1 VNAGS
6 AALYVVPEGKG
17 RELAEL
23 IDRTTRLLESLAAEL
38 AAEQAEHAQ
47 TRNRLALLRADHAR
61 LLAATRAALAADW
74 DGEPDPVMYVRGL
87 LEDTGQAPAPGMHA
101 PGVLAAARDNLALA
115 GWRP

>member
-1 VNAGS
+1 VAVPVLPEVLELLDR
-6 AALYVVPEGKG
+6 AARTLDA
-17 RELAEL
+17 LSAEL
-23 IDRTTRLLESLAAEL
+23 ERERAA
-38 AAEQAEHAQ
+38 HAQ

-61 LLAATRAALAADW
+61 LLAATRATLAADW

-87 LEDTGQAPAPGMHA
+87 LQDTGQAPARGMHA